1 MEDIEI
7 RSLIDNYHR
16 KINKIS
22 LRFKRYLYNQIN
34 WDVRIIGIKGAR
46 GVGKT
51 TLMLQHILENY
62 KDIDQVI
69 YASLDDFWFSNH
81 SLFDL
86 IDWAYQH
93 GLHRIYLDEVHR
105 YAQWQL
111 ALKNIYDNYPDV
123 NIVYTGSSLLS
134 IDYAVADL
142 SRRQTL
148 YTLHGLSFREYLAF
162 EGITEISPLSLDNLL
177 DNHLH
182 YAMDITKQIKVAPY
196 FESYLEH
203 GYYPFY
209 KESLTDFLDRLRQT
223 ASIAI
228 DIDLPSIEEVSFE
241 TLIKIKRLLVIIS
254 EQVPFVPNMSSLWKE
269 LSTNNTLGIRM
280 LYALDR
286 AGILSL
292 VTNNI
297 KNYKH
302 LSKPDKIFLNDTNLM
317 HALCTNVNKGSERE
331 TFFHSQLSVGHEVS
345 IPSQGDFL
353 VDNTILFEVGGKRKT
368 FEQIKDESNGYLA
381 VDDTEIGHAHR
392 IPLWMFGLLY

>member
-1 MEDIEI
+1 MEISDIRI
-7 RSLIDNYHR
+7 LIDNYHR
-16 KINKIS
+16 KIDKIS

-34 WDVRIIGIKGAR
+34 WDVKMIGIKGAR

-51 TLMLQHILENY
+51 TLLLQHILENY

-69 YASLDDFWFSNH
+69 YVSLDDLWFSNH

-86 IDWAYQH
+86 VDWAYQH

-111 ALKNIYDNYPDV
+111 ALKNIYDSYPDI

-162 EGITEISPLSLDNLL
+162 ENIIEISPLRLEDLL
-177 DNHLH
+177 DNHLR
-182 YAMDITKQIKVAPY
+182 YAIDITREIKIAPK
-196 FESYLEH
+196 FEAYLEH
-203 GYYPFY
+203 GCYPFY
-209 KESLTDFLDRLRQT
+209 KESATDFLDRLRQT
-223 ASIAI
+223 ALITI
-228 DIDLPSIEEVSFE
+228 DIDLPSVEEVSFE
-241 TLIKIKRLLVIIS
+241 TLVKTKKLLALIS
-254 EQVPFVPNMSSLWKE
+254 EKVPFVPNMSTLWKE
-269 LSTNNTLGIRM
+269 LSTNNTLGLRM
-280 LYALDR
+280 LYALER

-292 VTNNI
+292 ATNNI

-317 HALCTNVNKGSERE
+317 HALCTNINKGNERE
-331 TFFHSQLSVGHEVS
+331 TFFHNQLSAAHKIS
-345 IPSQGDFL
+345 IPKQGDFL
-353 VDNTILFEVGGKRKT
+353 VDNTYLFEVGGKNKT
-368 FEQIKDESNGYLA
+368 FEQIKDETLGYLA
-381 VDDTEIGHAHR
+381 VDDTEMGHEHR

>member
-1 MEDIEI
+1 MPSFDILDLVTSFQ
-7 RSLIDNYHR
+7 RRLNHVPRVFSRFLLGKIDWGDR
-16 KINKIS
+16 
-22 LRFKRYLYNQIN
+22 L
-34 WDVRIIGIKGAR
+34 IGIRGAR
-46 GVGKT
+46 GCGKT
-51 TLMLQHILENY
+51 TMLLQRILGEDTEQHKSL
-62 KDIDQVI
+62 
-69 YASLDDFWFSNH
+69 YASLDHLWFSNH

-162 EGITEISPLSLDNLL
+162 EDITEISPLSLDNLL

>member
-1 MEDIEI
+1 
-7 RSLIDNYHR
+7 
-16 KINKIS
+16 
-22 LRFKRYLYNQIN
+22 
-34 WDVRIIGIKGAR
+34 
-46 GVGKT
+46 
-51 TLMLQHILENY
+51 
-62 KDIDQVI
+62 
-69 YASLDDFWFSNH
+69 
-81 SLFDL
+81 
-86 IDWAYQH
+86 
-93 GLHRIYLDEVHR
+93 
-105 YAQWQL
+105 
-111 ALKNIYDNYPDV
+111 LKNIYDNYPDV

-162 EGITEISPLSLDNLL
+162 EDITEISPLSLDNLL

-196 FESYLEH
+196 FESYLKH

-228 DIDLPSIEEVSFE
+228 DIDLPSVEEVSFE
-241 TLIKIKRLLVIIS
+241 TLIKIKRLLAIIS

-302 LSKPDKIFLNDTNLM
+302 LSKPDKILLNDTNLM

-331 TFFHSQLSVGHEVS
+331 TFFHSQLSVGHKVS

-353 VDNTILFEVGGKRKT
+353 IDNTILFEVGGKRKT